1 MIISQNE
8 CISQEV
14 CESLLWQKGHSVDVA
29 LSLMTICHCITIT
42 LYDCITNPL
51 LTFPPSRAHPPE
63 QTLL

>member
-29 LSLMTICHCITIT
+29 LSLMTICYSITLSLYVHITI
-42 LYDCITNPL
+42 PL